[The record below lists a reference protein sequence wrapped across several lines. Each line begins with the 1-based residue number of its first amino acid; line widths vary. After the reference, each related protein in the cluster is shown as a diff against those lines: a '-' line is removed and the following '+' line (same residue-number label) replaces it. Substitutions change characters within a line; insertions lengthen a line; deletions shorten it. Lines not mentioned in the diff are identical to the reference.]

1 MKKVLIAFIVAL
13 LFTSCGS
20 SNQNNGQVTMYY
32 EVQIIPP
39 LQNGYAPSS
48 SVCNR
53 FTMSAVYGLNW
64 NGAIESESLSIK
76 KSDDFM
82 WYSGNL
88 PISIFFGNAYD
99 KVCRSVK
106 IDTYV
111 DGSVLD
117 SRTYIMGVD
126 TFNNNCDDGISVSYN
141 LIIP

>member
-1 MKKVLIAFIVAL
+1 MKKFLFAFIVVL

-20 SNQNNGQVTMYY
+20 NNQNNGEVTMYY

-48 SVCNR
+48 NGFNS
-53 FTMSAVYGLNW
+53 FTMSAVYGLDW
-64 NGAIESESLSIK
+64 NGAFESESLSMK
-76 KSDDFM
+76 KSDDFI

-88 PISIFFGNAYD
+88 PITIIFSNAYD

-106 IDTYV
+106 IDTYA

-117 SRTYIMGVD
+117 SSTYMMGVD